1 MSKLLCALFMFI
13 TSTSRNDM
21 RIAITELIKIKEKW
35 DGEGG
40 GGGKERE
47 ERYKDEGEAIK
58 RKIQKG

>member
-35 DGEGG
+35 MGRGG
-40 GGGKERE
+40 GERE
-47 ERYKDEGEAIK
+47 RGE
-58 RKIQKG
+58 IQR